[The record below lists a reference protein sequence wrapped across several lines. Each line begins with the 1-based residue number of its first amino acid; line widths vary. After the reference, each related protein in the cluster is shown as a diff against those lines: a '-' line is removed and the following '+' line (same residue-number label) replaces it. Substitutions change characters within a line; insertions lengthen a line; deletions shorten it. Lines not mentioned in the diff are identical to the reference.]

1 VYVEHAGRMDGP
13 VLMLLHGGG
22 VAGWMW
28 RRQVQQFSAGFR
40 VVVPDLPGHGRSSA
54 EAFTTIRRTA
64 DELAGILGALRAEGA
79 PVTVAGFSL
88 GAQIAVDL
96 VGRNPGLVDSAVIVS
111 ALALPLASGAAAAS
125 AAGWLMPLAR
135 VRWFASLQARALCL
149 GDDLLE
155 DYFRTTRAM
164 SGRTLEAVLRE
175 NARFAPPEGWRS
187 AGTRAAVVVGRRE
200 KAVMRRSARLL
211 ADAHPDA
218 TLCIV
223 EGAGHGLP
231 LQDPERLRTILARS
245 AAAA

>member
-1 VYVEHAGRMDGP
+1 
-13 VLMLLHGGG
+13 MLLHGGG

-28 RRQVQQFSAGFR
+28 RRQVQQFSARFR
-40 VVVPDLPGHGRSSA
+40 IVVPDLPGHGRSSTD
-54 EAFTTIRRTA
+54 AFTTIRRTS
-64 DELAGILGALRAEGA
+64 DELAGILAALRAEQDA

-111 ALALPLASGAAAAS
+111 ALAVPLASGAAAAR

-135 VRWFASLQARALCL
+135 ARWFARLQARALCL
-149 GDDLLE
+149 GDDLFE
-155 DYFRTTRAM
+155 DYLRTTRAM
-164 SGRTLEAVLRE
+164 SGRTLQAVLRE
-175 NARFAPPEGWRS
+175 NARFVPPEGWRS
-187 AGTRAAVVVGRRE
+187 AGTRAAVVVGRQER
-200 KAVMRRSARLL
+200 AVMRRSARLL

-231 LQDPERLRTILARS
+231 LQDPERFRAVLER
-245 AAAA
+245 AAAAA